1 MDRHQK
7 DTLISSLHNE
17 FSNTVTVVVAH
28 YAGLTVAEISS
39 LRSQMREA
47 GGSIKVVKNR
57 LAKIASQGTSKECLG
72 DILTGPTLMAF
83 SVDPVAAARVVND
96 YAKKNQKLTI
106 IGGVFEHQLLD
117 VEGVKTLATM
127 PSLDELR
134 GKIVGLLQAPA
145 TKVAGVLVAPAGQLA
160 RVLRAYADKAA

>member
-7 DTLISSLHNE
+7 DTLISSLHDDFN
-17 FSNTVTVVVAH
+17 NVVTVVVAH
-28 YAGLTVAEISS
+28 YAGLTVSEMSS
-39 LRSQMREA
+39 LRNQMREA

-57 LAKIASQGTSKECLG
+57 LAKIASQNTPKECLSA
-72 DILTGPTLMAF
+72 ILTGPTLMAF
-83 SVDPVAAARVVND
+83 SLDPVAAARIIND

-106 IGGVFEHQLLD
+106 VGGVFEHQLLD

-145 TKVAGVLVAPAGQLA
+145 TKVAGVIVAPAGQLA
-160 RVLRAYADKAA
+160 RVMRAYADKAA

>member
-7 DTLISSLHNE
+7 DTLISSLNSE

-39 LRSQMREA
+39 LRGQMREA

-57 LAKIASQGTSKECLG
+57 LAKIASQGTPKECLG
-72 DILTGPTLMAF
+72 GMLTGPTLMAF
-83 SVDPVAAARVVND
+83 SVDPVAAARVIND

-145 TKVAGVLVAPAGQLA
+145 TKVAGVLAAPAGQLA

>member
-7 DTLISSLHNE
+7 DTLISSLHDD
-17 FSNTVTVVVAH
+17 FSNVVTVVVAH
-28 YAGLTVAEISS
+28 YAGLTVSEMSS
-39 LRSQMREA
+39 LRNQMREA

-57 LAKIASQGTSKECLG
+57 LAKIASQGTPKECLSA
-72 DILTGPTLMAF
+72 ILTGPTLMAF
-83 SVDPVAAARVVND
+83 SFDPVAAARIINE

-134 GKIVGLLQAPA
+134 GKIIGLLQAPA
-145 TKVAGVLVAPAGQLA
+145 TKVAGVIAAPAGQLA
-160 RVLRAYADKAA
+160 RVMRAYADKAA